1 MICALAASSWLPQAP
16 PAGSSR
22 SRRAVSTRSRPV
34 RLVATDQAPAIGQHP
49 STAGELANLAKELLA
64 LQATPLAL
72 AQLTDAIVVSPSPFN
87 ADLFSN
93 RDLHVVNATLIPL
106 GIDKAIG
113 KSQHQKVLHRL
124 FAQVVID
131 SVDILVIEKLSEC
144 FIDLSRRI
152 EALANRLF

>member
-1 MICALAASSWLPQAP
+1 MI
-16 PAGSSR
+16 
-22 SRRAVSTRSRPV
+22 
-34 RLVATDQAPAIGQHP
+34 
-49 STAGELANLAKELLA
+49 
-64 LQATPLAL
+64 
-72 AQLTDAIVVSPSPFN
+72 
-87 ADLFSN
+87 
-93 RDLHVVNATLIPL
+93 NATLIPL